1 MARYLA
7 KNLVA
12 SGVANELQIQIA
24 YAIGIPQP
32 VSVNVN
38 TFGTSKIDLNDS
50 EIGSIILRNF
60 DLTPYGIQKIL
71 KLRDPIFKETA
82 SYGHFGRNPKKIIKT
97 FESPHNG
104 HVKKEVLLFS
114 WEKLDLKSKM
124 IKIFDIN
131 E

>member
-60 DLTPYGIQKIL
+60 DLTPYGIQKN
-71 KLRDPIFKETA
+71 
-82 SYGHFGRNPKKIIKT
+82 SKIKGSN
-97 FESPHNG
+97 F
-104 HVKKEVLLFS
+104 
-114 WEKLDLKSKM
+114 
-124 IKIFDIN
+124 
-131 E
+131 